1 MSIASPRSFIPAIMW
16 LSMLSVLHFTST
28 NARAQQ
34 TPSDSLRLASDDQKV
49 IYEIAFS
56 RLRRLVVD
64 IEKEKRKFPENEKII
79 DIIADAIKCAEN
91 GDYDIATEYAD
102 YAIDLLSFAAEA
114 ENVDFPMD
122 KTDNAA
128 TGPQVDY
135 EAFWGADLWQQKFGI
150 AFDDTDST
158 LFESEGNPFAG
169 FRLFFKSLLTAK
181 TTTQGNIEGKLSNQ
195 YNTLQANINHEIR
208 HSPNLN
214 SYLRNRFEATDY
226 KRNDDL
232 QYVYDRLIVGGTF
245 KTGER
250 SSIELEEELQVR
262 NYAVESDFFQD
273 FLQNEIKARLG
284 FAFYG
289 VGRSDLMCRL
299 RQRRYGSL
307 PDKNYGEHIFEVDY
321 WPLSLSKSSLYT
333 RLQGRIRSYQN
344 GYVDSLFTN
353 DFREIYGE
361 LVFRE
366 NLSDRFGLRLEAEV
380 ESRHYQYFS
389 TATPDYS
396 DVTVFPSFSLS
407 PAMSWSINFGY
418 RYRNRLHRLNGDNEN
433 SVEIEDYFSHG
444 PSLSIDIFT
453 FGGFMASISNT
464 FELRRYPNAP
474 AENGTGLSLYSNRNI
489 NSLFLFVTWNLSDHW
504 LLNLFSTIDD
514 DDDRNLEG
522 SDSRSN
528 LVNIELSFKF

>member
-1 MSIASPRSFIPAIMW
+1 MW
-16 LSMLSVLHFTST
+16 LSMLSVSPFTST
-28 NARAQQ
+28 KVGAQQ
-34 TPSDSLRLASDDQKV
+34 NPPDSLSLASDDQKV

-56 RLRRLVVD
+56 RLRRLVLD
-64 IEKEKRKFPENEKII
+64 IEKENGKLPASEIII
-79 DIIADAIKCAEN
+79 DIIAEAKQCAEN

-102 YAIDLLSFAAEA
+102 YAIDLLSFATDAEGM
-114 ENVDFPMD
+114 DFPTDGTD
-122 KTDNAA
+122 KAA

-169 FRLFFKSLLTAK
+169 FRLFLKSLLTPSS
-181 TTTQGNIEGKLSNQ
+181 TTQGAVEGKLSNQ
-195 YNTLQANINHEIR
+195 YNTLQANIDHEIR

-226 KRNDDL
+226 KRNDEL
-232 QYVYDRLIVGGTF
+232 QYVYDRLIVGGAL

-250 SSIELEEELQVR
+250 SSIELEDELQVR

-289 VGRSDLMCRL
+289 PGRFDLLYKL

-307 PDKNYGEHIFEVDY
+307 PDKNYGEHIFEADY
-321 WPLSLSKSSLYT
+321 WPLSLSKSSLYA
-333 RLQGRIRSYQN
+333 RVQGRIRSYQN

-361 LVFRE
+361 LIFRE

-389 TATPDYS
+389 TVTPDYS

-407 PAMSWSINFGY
+407 PGTTWSINLGY
-418 RYRNRLHRLNGDNEN
+418 RYRNRIHRLEGDNAS

-444 PSLSIDIFT
+444 PFLSIDIFT

-464 FELRRYPNAP
+464 FEFRRYPNAP

-489 NSLFLFVTWNLSDHW
+489 NSLFLFLTWNLTDHW
-504 LLNLFSTIDD
+504 QLNVFSSIDHN
-514 DDDRNLEG
+514 DDRNLEG

-528 LVNIELSFKF
+528 LVNVELSFRF